1 MKLIQRFSA
10 LVLCIAAVMPASAQ
24 FSIGPRVGINVN
36 SLHMSDK
43 IFDSDNRLGMNAGLQ
58 AEFMIPMLG
67 FGFDAS
73 VMYVHRSS
81 KAFASDDAAD
91 YTKISSDYIEIPVNL
106 KYKFSLPVVGKII
119 APYVFTGPSFAFR
132 TSKSAINE
140 FVRSKKSD
148 IAWNFGIGLQLIKH
162 LQIGASY
169 GLGLSKAYDL
179 TETYYELYPDGMT
192 TVTPGKTDVK
202 GKNRFWTVT
211 AAWLF

>member
-81 KAFASDDAAD
+81 KAFASDNAAD
-91 YTKISSDYIEIPVNL
+91 YKVSSDYIEIPVNL

-179 TETYYELYPDGMT
+179 TETYYEIYPDGMT

>member
-1 MKLIQRFSA
+1 MKLIQRFSV
-10 LVLCIAAVMPASAQ
+10 LLLCIAAVMPASAQ

-81 KAFASDDAAD
+81 KAFASDGAAD
-91 YTKISSDYIEIPVNL
+91 YKVSSDYIEIPVNL